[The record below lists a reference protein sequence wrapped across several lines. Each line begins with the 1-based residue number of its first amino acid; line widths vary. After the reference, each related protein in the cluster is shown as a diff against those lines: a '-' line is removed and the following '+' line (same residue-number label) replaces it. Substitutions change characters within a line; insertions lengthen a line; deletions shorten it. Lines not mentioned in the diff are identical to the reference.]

1 MDDLSSEEGAGPWP
15 AFADLM
21 SATTLLFLVLF
32 AVIAIP
38 AINAAS
44 GARQKESTIIKLDSV
59 LRRSQFAVRKPGDY
73 LIITIGG
80 ADTFPQKH
88 WELESLNPGT
98 RQTLTRLAS
107 ALKANDGDKP
117 ILDEIDQIH
126 VVGHTSSEG
135 GDEYNW
141 RLSSNRAAT
150 VALFLMGEGLPACKV
165 TALGRGRYYPVDA
178 ATAHATSKASPLD
191 RRIEI
196 EIRPLVPSDTAQ
208 ENQRKRCVEAPG
220 DSVRMHKAA

>member
-1 MDDLSSEEGAGPWP
+1 MDELSAEEGAGPWP

-38 AINAAS
+38 AINAAGKS
-44 GARQKESTIIKLDSV
+44 HETQTTLTTLDTLLSN
-59 LRRSQFAVRKPGDY
+59 SKFAVRKPGDY

-80 ADTFPQKH
+80 SDTFPQKR
-88 WELESLNPGT
+88 WELESLTP
-98 RQTLTRLAS
+98 QTLATLHRLAGI
-107 ALKANDGDKP
+107 LKVSLPK
-117 ILDEIDQIH
+117 IDQIH

-135 GDEYNW
+135 SDEFNL
-141 RLSSNRAAT
+141 RLSSSRAGT
-150 VALFLMGEGLPACKV
+150 VALYFINHEGLSACKV

-178 ATAHATSKASPLD
+178 TMAHSTNTPSALD

-196 EIRPLVPSDTAQ
+196 EIRPLVIGDTAQ
-208 ENQRKRCVEAPG
+208 ASQRKRCVEKPG
-220 DSVRMHKAA
+220 DHANAS